1 MYRRVSKTGIRYNL
15 KQYCNLK
22 SNFTQ
27 IPNDAMK
34 IIEKATTY
42 RIYCYLCCRYNND
55 NKYAFPSL
63 STIAKETKLSKQTV
77 VNAIKELE
85 DLGLVKTLK
94 FEKQTTTWV
103 NNCYIIFYP
112 IIQEEEKIVDLP
124 QFTEEQLKEIR
135 DIENKIYY
143 FEIENKEDEEDDYRE
158 N

>member
-22 SNFTQ
+22 SSFTQ
-27 IPNDAMK
+27 IPNDCMK

-42 RIYCYLCCRYNND
+42 KVYCYLCYRYNND

-63 STIAKETKLSKQTV
+63 TTMSKDTMLSRQTV

-85 DLGLVKTLK
+85 ELGLVKVLK
-94 FEKQTTTWV
+94 FEKQENKWV

-112 IIQEEEKIVDLP
+112 IVQQEEEVISLP
-124 QFTEEQLKEIR
+124 QFTEEQLQEIR
-135 DIENKIYY
+135 DMENKMYY
-143 FEIENKEDEEDDYRE
+143 LEIENKNDIDEGEE
-158 N
+158 E